1 MAPIR
6 KLRLLPALTLSVVTF
21 LVLPRVAFVAP
32 PQRDAN
38 PAPVVAGLAALAAPL
53 QAAYAKLPPLEDVP
67 LEDIGATR
75 QGKLGE
81 ESDTFFGIS
90 FQVWIF
96 VILGAVTWAATWVLN
111 LKPAKDAEGT
121 YKTYLGGG
129 ALPPDGFTNPADPR
143 VQEEL
148 TDEDDDLYSDDLRP
162 GAPKGQKAASSA
174 IV

>member
-1 MAPIR
+1 MAEMR
-6 KLRLLPALTLSVVTF
+6 KVRLLPAVLAVTLLMMVVS
-21 LVLPRVAFVAP
+21 PCFVAP
-32 PQRDAN
+32 PKRDVVN
-38 PAPVVAGLAALAAPL
+38 PALAAGLAALAAPME
-53 QAAYAKLPPLEDVP
+53 AAYAKLPPLEDVP
-67 LEDIGATR
+67 LEDIGKTR
-75 QGKLGE
+75 QGLLGE

-121 YKTYLGGG
+121 YKTYIGAG

-148 TDEDDDLYSDDLRP
+148 TDEDDDLYSDELRP

>member
-1 MAPIR
+1 MAQQLR
-6 KLRLLPALTLSVVTF
+6 KLRLLPALLAVTLVIAIA
-21 LVLPRVAFVAP
+21 PCFVAP
-32 PQRDAN
+32 PKREV
-38 PAPVVAGLAALAAPL
+38 PVPPLAAGLVALAAPL
-53 QAAYAKLPPLEDVP
+53 EAAYAKLPPLEDVP

-121 YKTYLGGG
+121 YKTYIGAG

-148 TDEDDDLYSDDLRP
+148 TDEDDDLYSDELRP
-162 GAPKGQKAASSA
+162 GQAKGAKAASSA